1 MISHS
6 VTNEHKRAS
15 AHTHPH
21 THTPRWPPRSLN
33 QAAVPLLINLSSW
46 LIKEPPSCC
55 VPQRVRVCIKV
66 MLAAGVYVHVLCTGV
81 CVCLIKSPCY
91 VVASVSHCHRCDR
104 LNSQPFAKEPSLISS
119 SLCNQ
124 VPTGIQRVPR
134 PCLPPFPAYGL
145 LEDRIE
151 ALTWWAGSWRW
162 WG

>member
-1 MISHS
+1 MCMYC
-6 VTNEHKRAS
+6 A
-15 AHTHPH
+15 
-21 THTPRWPPRSLN
+21 
-33 QAAVPLLINLSSW
+33 Q
-46 LIKEPPSCC
+46 
-55 VPQRVRVCIKV
+55 VC
-66 MLAAGVYVHVLCTGV
+66 V

-145 LEDRIE
+145 LEDRME
-151 ALTWWAGSWRW
+151 ALT
-162 WG
+162 